1 MGYWKDGKQ
10 SYHDTTELN
19 KALEEGWKV
28 VSATSGH
35 VSVGGGGGAYS
46 TSAHVAPI
54 LVIIEK

>member
-1 MGYWKDGKQ
+1 MVYWKDGKQ
-10 SYHDTTELN
+10 PYHNTTELN

-35 VSVGGGGGAYS
+35 VGVGGGGITYS
-46 TSAHVAPI
+46 TSAYVAPI